1 MSELLT
7 TEDVLLK
14 LREACAL
21 AGGKARW
28 ARRHGVSDVY
38 VGDVLHKRRGP
49 GDAILRGLG
58 LQKAEPTF
66 VAREPEEIAL
76 YDADGV
82 TLVVAKA
89 L

>member
-7 TEDVLLK
+7 TEDVVAR
-14 LREACAL
+14 LRDACAL
-21 AGGKARW
+21 AGGNARW

-38 VGDVLHKRRGP
+38 VGDVLHSRRGP
-49 GDAILRGLG
+49 GDSILRALG
-58 LQKAEPTF
+58 LQKASPTY
-66 VAREPEEIAL
+66 VVRAPEEIAL
-76 YDADGV
+76 YDADDV